1 MQCWRTAFTQ
11 KGRNLAFAYFFG
23 NGWSPWPS
31 SCDPTFCLHMVLTS
45 VWPDCCA
52 CSYTSY
58 SQHWVRPTPLS
69 VGVYAIWK
77 VWLRQSTQT
86 ASTETLLHF
95 FFKCQ
100 VTVTWLGFKTLFTK
114 VSWWPFKW
122 RCLPGFTAN
131 DTTLIDSPLFTVKD
145 RCISTCQVKTNKSIA
160 LYQAGWQTTP
170 CLLSSQ
176 AFPSLGPQ
184 KKMYIHQKSTK
195 TTYQTLAM
203 RTSRLPTR
211 WQLKCVLGL

>member
-1 MQCWRTAFTQ
+1 MATQ
-11 KGRNLAFAYFFG
+11 L
-23 NGWSPWPS
+23 W
-31 SCDPTFCLHMVLTS
+31 
-45 VWPDCCA
+45 
-52 CSYTSY
+52 
-58 SQHWVRPTPLS
+58 
-69 VGVYAIWK
+69 
-77 VWLRQSTQT
+77 
-86 ASTETLLHF
+86 LHF
-95 FFKCQ
+95 LFAHGTHICLARPPCLFVHFLQPALGKTHDPFCGSLCCLEGVVKTEYTDGLDRNFITFFLKCQ
-100 VTVTWLGFKTLFTK
+100 VTITWLGFKTLFTK
-114 VSWWPFKW
+114 VSWWPFQW
-122 RCLPGFTAN
+122 RCLPGFTAD
-131 DTTLIDSPLFTVKD
+131 DTILIDSPLFTVKD

-203 RTSRLPTR
+203 RTSRPPTR

>member
-1 MQCWRTAFTQ
+1 MRS
-11 KGRNLAFAYFFG
+11 KE
-23 NGWSPWPS
+23 
-31 SCDPTFCLHMVLTS
+31 
-45 VWPDCCA
+45 
-52 CSYTSY
+52 
-58 SQHWVRPTPLS
+58 
-69 VGVYAIWK
+69 
-77 VWLRQSTQT
+77 WLRQEYTDGPDGHFIT
-86 ASTETLLHF
+86 FF

-100 VTVTWLGFKTLFTK
+100 VTITWFGFRTLFTK

-131 DTTLIDSPLFTVKD
+131 DTILIDSPLFAVKD

-170 CLLSSQ
+170 YLLSSQ

-195 TTYQTLAM
+195 TTYQTAAM